1 MAAAEFDTPELKE
14 YPVIPRLQE
23 GTMKHSQPYTAKAEF
38 QEKLGF
44 PGELVDNW
52 QQVAIEKMGELNNKY
67 RSLSV
72 YLDSCVK
79 CGACTDKC
87 HYYLGTTDPKNMPVA
102 RQDLYRKVYRR
113 YFTLSGKLFP
123 KLVGAEDLTEEVLDD
138 WYSYF
143 HQCSQCRRCSVYC
156 PYGIDTA
163 EISMAAREVMDTIGK
178 GQKYCNEIIGKAQT
192 IGNNLGLPEP
202 ALLDT
207 LEGLEEDVEEETG
220 VKVRFPVDVKGA
232 DVLLITPSAD
242 FFAEPHIDGLI
253 GYGKVFHQAGISW
266 TLSSYASEAA
276 NFGMFIGSYENMQKL
291 ALRIRQA
298 AIDLGVKRI
307 VFGECGHA
315 WRVAY
320 SFLNTL
326 AGPFDFLDPNYP
338 VPQHICEVT
347 HGLIKE
353 GKLTLDPSLND
364 DMVITYHDSCNV
376 ARASRMGDKAG
387 GQFEIPREIIKA
399 VCNNYVDMPSY
410 SIKEGTYCCGGGGG
424 LLTDD
429 LIELRVKG
437 AMPRMEAL
445 KNVVDEYGVTH
456 LAAICAIC
464 KSQFSKVFPY
474 YDFSMDQIISLH
486 QLVSNAIVLTPENAT
501 ENATEDDDGN
511 GDDNDTDDEN
521 QAEAA

>member
-1 MAAAEFDTPELKE
+1 MAKVEFATPELKE
-14 YPVIPRLQE
+14 YPIIPKLQKDA
-23 GTMKHSQPYTAKAEF
+23 MAHSSPYIAKEQF
-38 QEKLGF
+38 QTPLGY

-52 QQVAIEKMGELNNKY
+52 KEVAIARMGELTEKY
-67 RSLSV
+67 RSLQV
-72 YLDSCVK
+72 FLDSCVK

-102 RQDLYRKVYRR
+102 RQDLFRKVYRR
-113 YFTLSGKLFP
+113 YYTLAGKLVP

-138 WYSYF
+138 WYTYF

-163 EISMAAREVMDTIGK
+163 EISMAAREVMDSIGK

-192 IGNNLGLPEP
+192 LGNNLGLPEP
-202 ALLDT
+202 ALIDT

-220 VKVRFPVDVKGA
+220 VAVKFPLDVKGA
-232 DVLLITPSAD
+232 DILLITPSAD

-253 GYGKVFHQAGISW
+253 GYAKVFHEAGASW
-266 TLSSYASEAA
+266 TISSYASEAA
-276 NFGMFIGSYENMQKL
+276 NFGMFIGSYENMRTL

-298 AIDLGVKRI
+298 ALDLGVKRI

-326 AGPFDFLDPNYP
+326 AGPFDFLDQNYP
-338 VPQHICEVT
+338 VPQHICEYT
-347 HGLIKE
+347 HDLIQKNVI
-353 GKLTLDPSLND
+353 TLDKSEND
-364 DMVITYHDSCNV
+364 HMTLTFHDSCNV
-376 ARASRMGDKAG
+376 ARASRMGDEPG
-387 GQFEIPREIIKA
+387 GQFTIPRDIIKA
-399 VCNNYVDMPSY
+399 SCNNFYDMPEHA
-410 SIKEGTYCCGGGGG
+410 IKEGTYCCGGGGG

-437 AMPRMEAL
+437 ALPRMEAL
-445 KNVVDEYGVTH
+445 KHVTENNGVTH
-456 LAAICAIC
+456 MAAICAIC

-474 YDFSMDQIISLH
+474 YDFLLDQVVSVH
-486 QLVSNAIVLTPENAT
+486 QLVSNAIVLTK
-501 ENATEDDDGN
+501 EDSGDSDESKESDDV
-511 GDDNDTDDEN
+511 
-521 QAEAA
+521 EAA

>member
-14 YPVIPRLQE
+14 YPIIPHLQE
-23 GTMKHSQPYTAKAEF
+23 GVMKHSQPFTAKAEF

-52 QQVAIEKMGELNNKY
+52 QQVAIDKMGELNKKY
-67 RSLSV
+67 RSLQV
-72 YLDSCVK
+72 FLDSCVK

-113 YFTLSGKLFP
+113 YFTVSGKLFP
-123 KLVGAEDLTEEVLDD
+123 KLVGAVELTEEVLDD

-163 EISMAAREVMDTIGK
+163 EISMAAREVMDNIGK

-202 ALLDT
+202 ALIDT
-207 LEGLEEDVEEETG
+207 LEGLEEDVEEDTG
-220 VKVRFPVDVKGA
+220 VKVRFPVDEKGT

-347 HGLIKE
+347 HSLIKE
-353 GKLTLDPSLND
+353 GKLTLDPSRND
-364 DMVITYHDSCNV
+364 HMVVTYHDSCNI
-376 ARASRMGDKAG
+376 ARASRMGTEPG
-387 GQFEIPREIIKA
+387 GQFEIPRDIIKT

-410 SIKEGTYCCGGGGG
+410 AIKEGTYCCGGGGG

-437 AMPRMEAL
+437 AMPRMQAL
-445 KNVVDEYGVTH
+445 KNVVDTYGVTH
-456 LAAICAIC
+456 MVAICAIC

-474 YDFSMDQIISLH
+474 YDFGMDQIISLH
-486 QLVSNAIVLTPENAT
+486 QLVSNAIILEGQIDDDDTDEA
-501 ENATEDDDGN
+501 EDD
-511 GDDNDTDDEN
+511 EKP
-521 QAEAA
+521 QADAA